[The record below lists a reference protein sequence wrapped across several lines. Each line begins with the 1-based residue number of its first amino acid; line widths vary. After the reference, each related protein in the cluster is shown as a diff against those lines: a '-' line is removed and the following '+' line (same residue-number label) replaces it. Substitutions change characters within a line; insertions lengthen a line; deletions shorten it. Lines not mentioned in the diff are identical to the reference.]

1 MHVGVVQNQILELKQ
16 VLKALKKLIKCW
28 LILNLTLNF
37 VFFFQISSFVYV
49 ACKNT
54 EFLKSSRSLVTPSY
68 FFQDEEMDANTGGC
82 DSIDSLCRSDLTGD
96 KRRYYPGVN
105 AFYLGSGRG
114 PEISLD

>member
-16 VLKALKKLIKCW
+16 VLKAL
-28 LILNLTLNF
+28 
-37 VFFFQISSFVYV
+37 
-49 ACKNT
+49 KNT

-96 KRRYYPGVN
+96 KRRSYPGVN